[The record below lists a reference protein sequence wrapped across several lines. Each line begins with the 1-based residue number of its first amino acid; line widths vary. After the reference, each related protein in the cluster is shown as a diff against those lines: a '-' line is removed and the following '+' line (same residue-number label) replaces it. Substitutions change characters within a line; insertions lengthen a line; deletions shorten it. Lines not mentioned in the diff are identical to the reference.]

1 MNKLIITDYSKKIVS
16 AFYSDMELK
25 ELSCSDGASSL
36 GGIYVGKVA
45 NVVNNLNACFI
56 NYGGDKPAY
65 YSMDD
70 NRHIFLSPHGNRTT
84 PKVGDELLIQIS
96 KEGIKTKNPVASA
109 DLNIKGE
116 YLIINLSGNIGVSNK
131 IKDKK
136 LRDEF
141 KTAAAGVLSE
151 GFGCIFRTSAEN
163 ADINTVIPE
172 LKQLNERLRNIIDTA
187 ATRKLYSLLYRPENE
202 YINFFISK
210 RGAGLE
216 EVVTDNKDIYD
227 EFIEHFLEHDITD
240 VKLTF
245 YDDSICSLKA
255 VYNLNKNLENALKP
269 VVWLKSGAYLVIEQ
283 TEAMVVIDVNTGKAV
298 KGKSLDENLYK
309 VNLEAAYECC
319 RQLRLRN
326 LSGII
331 IIDFINMKDPMYMN
345 NIKNVLTEELEKDS
359 VPAKFVDITKLGLV
373 ELTRKKIRK
382 SLKEMM

>member
-1 MNKLIITDYSKKIVS
+1 M
-16 AFYSDMELK
+16 
-25 ELSCSDGASSL
+25 
-36 GGIYVGKVA
+36 
-45 NVVNNLNACFI
+45 
-56 NYGGDKPAY
+56 
-65 YSMDD
+65 
-70 NRHIFLSPHGNRTT
+70 
-84 PKVGDELLIQIS
+84 
-96 KEGIKTKNPVASA
+96 
-109 DLNIKGE
+109 
-116 YLIINLSGNIGVSNK
+116 
-131 IKDKK
+131 
-136 LRDEF
+136 
-141 KTAAAGVLSE
+141 
-151 GFGCIFRTSAEN
+151 
-163 ADINTVIPE
+163 IPE
-172 LKQLNERLRNIIDTA
+172 LKQLNGRLRPIIDTA

-227 EFIEHFLEHDITD
+227 EFNEHFLEHDITD

-382 SLKEMM
+382 SLKEMI

>member
-1 MNKLIITDYSKKIVS
+1 M
-16 AFYSDMELK
+16 
-25 ELSCSDGASSL
+25 
-36 GGIYVGKVA
+36 
-45 NVVNNLNACFI
+45 
-56 NYGGDKPAY
+56 
-65 YSMDD
+65 
-70 NRHIFLSPHGNRTT
+70 
-84 PKVGDELLIQIS
+84 
-96 KEGIKTKNPVASA
+96 
-109 DLNIKGE
+109 
-116 YLIINLSGNIGVSNK
+116 
-131 IKDKK
+131 
-136 LRDEF
+136 
-141 KTAAAGVLSE
+141 
-151 GFGCIFRTSAEN
+151 
-163 ADINTVIPE
+163 
-172 LKQLNERLRNIIDTA
+172 
-187 ATRKLYSLLYRPENE
+187 
-202 YINFFISK
+202 
-210 RGAGLE
+210 
-216 EVVTDNKDIYD
+216 
-227 EFIEHFLEHDITD
+227 
-240 VKLTF
+240 KLTF

-382 SLKEMM
+382 SLKEMI